1 MVDDV
6 PFHKLKIKGAE
17 QVRCLLIL
25 KDQRLVNA
33 DGDGDADGIY
43 IS

>member
-6 PFHKLKIKGAE
+6 PFYKLKIKGAE
-17 QVRCLLIL
+17 QMRY
-25 KDQRLVNA
+25 RLVNA